1 MMLCTWQVRETNLP
15 VIGGRL
21 GKDIRS
27 TEVRDGRCGRGQ
39 SPPGEYR
46 SAVAGSNG
54 NTQFLQQLVLQQWG
68 CSPFTQSCRAGNT
81 TKKLGSDRLPSTCA
95 FSNERLEADPLAG
108 TSPCSVEVGG
118 LEGGIRRSGR
128 QRLLAGEGKGLG
140 PRGASDG
147 QVECSGRPVPSR
159 QIDIGGPA
167 GGQAHR
173 IRTLGKQDVR
183 LLNFWLQPRPVG
195 PRGDNVAGSVVTSG
209 AVATCRAHARMSR
222 MGVKH
227 TVATR
232 APDVRCCIRNAQA
245 ASQLHKENCR
255 LHAAGT
261 LGHRSEEGTCPEL
274 RLRVQLG
281 AIGSRGRGKQPA
293 PHTLVESLGEQY
305 SKARGT

>member
-1 MMLCTWQVRETNLP
+1 MLCTWQVRDTNLP

-39 SPPGEYR
+39 SPPGEYG

-68 CSPFTQSCRAGNT
+68 CSPFTQSCCAGNT

-108 TSPCSVEVGG
+108 TSLCSVEMGG
-118 LEGGIRRSGR
+118 LESGIRRSGR

-140 PRGASDG
+140 ARGASDG

-167 GGQAHR
+167 GGQAHL

-183 LLNFWLQPRPVG
+183 LLNFWLQPRPVS
-195 PRGDNVAGSVVTSG
+195 PRGDNVAGSVVTPTWLVRSPPAGHMLACREWVSSTPSQRGHQTSAAASG
-209 AVATCRAHARMSR
+209 MRRRRRNSTRKTAGSMRQAPWGTAAR
-222 MGVKH
+222 K
-227 TVATR
+227 AR
-232 APDVRCCIRNAQA
+232 APSC
-245 ASQLHKENCR
+245 ASECSSAR
-255 LHAAGT
+255 SAAGAEA
-261 LGHRSEEGTCPEL
+261 S
-274 RLRVQLG
+274 
-281 AIGSRGRGKQPA
+281 SRR
-293 PHTLVESLGEQY
+293 HTLSSSRLESE
-305 SKARGT
+305 R